1 MVYWVTTWL
10 GKGRQLP
17 LHAELNQLKCS
28 DESSFGASRSPTCHG
43 VFLTLIALVQEISL
57 ASGWLEAGAWR
68 FSMAIPV
75 LFYTIMSW
83 LSVSYVTYFGRLCY
97 FPALEMM
104 NVYIVNESLSGEGG
118 FR

>member
-1 MVYWVTTWL
+1 MTTWL
-10 GKGRQLP
+10 GKGGRLP

-28 DESSFGASRSPTCHG
+28 DESSFGASRSPTSHG
-43 VFLTLIALVQEISL
+43 VFLTLIALVQEISWPL
-57 ASGWLEAGAWR
+57 DGWKLELGAWR